1 MTEATTVQDLQ
12 LLKESLVNLPEP
24 AARAVLVVVSGLPGT
39 GKSSLGRQLAQR
51 VSLAILE
58 TDALRKTLFPE
69 PTYSAGE
76 STRLFKATHLLIE
89 DLLKQGISVLLDAT
103 NLVEGHRE
111 RLYNIADRL
120 GAKLI
125 IIRVEAPPQ
134 MVKERLDEKEEG
146 LAEERSHSSAD
157 WQVYQRMKPSSQ
169 PIRRNHFAV
178 DTSQDITPALDKVVR
193 EIHRWM
199 RGKG

>member
-1 MTEATTVQDLQ
+1 M
-12 LLKESLVNLPEP
+12 LVL
-24 AARAVLVVVSGLPGT
+24 VSGLPGT

-58 TDALRKTLFPE
+58 TDALRKALFPE

-76 STRLFKATHLLIE
+76 NARLFQSTHLLIE
-89 DLLKQGISVLLDAT
+89 YLLEKGISVLLDAT

-111 RLYNIADRL
+111 PLYNIADRL

-125 IIRVEAPPQ
+125 IMRVEAPPHV
-134 MVKERLDEKEEG
+134 VKERLAGKENLFTGET
-146 LAEERSHSSAD
+146 SHSSAD
-157 WQVYQRMKPSSQ
+157 WEVYERMKPSSQ
-169 PIRRNHFAV
+169 PIRRNHFVV
-178 DTSQDITPALDKVVR
+178 DTSQDIAPALHKVVR